1 MHRTINDLAI
11 GQKYKL
17 QLENAEARLENRF
30 FKTFVEP
37 VLYCPEN
44 DVHVP
49 FFDRK
54 QGTFSQL
61 PLEQIIES
69 SNSEDCAAIL
79 PDTQLFTNPLKFANY
94 NSSGVGNKS
103 SSGFTPPS
111 LRVTNGG
118 FLVLTFEH
126 DGEDPAA
133 LEQQLDWFAGKKDAC
148 LFNQVHIELCKYAD
162 YRGYCVAFSGHKS
175 LHIHVVFDIRHLSSK
190 LAKGNKGAL
199 RSWSID
205 VPDSLL
211 ASLHRIGWCEVVG
224 IIQRELNIDLEFDQ
238 NLSAYYTKRRSPW
251 GTRIIDKQN
260 NIHGFDVGDTITQ
273 VVVQER
279 ILSRSSS
286 KSDGVLFSSDKVS
299 KAVLH
304 TSHSQNRSSPNPVM
318 ADEEIELLNE
328 LSIYL
333 RENGWSDYPKPVILK
348 YQEPHNKLYCQNHA
362 GDQHPNTYIQGDY
375 RTIVP
380 AGVGAPQ
387 TVVSLPNDQTLD
399 ETLIICQQR
408 IAVRYGRAIPVAKNT
423 TARPRKWPRKYA
435 EQATSI
441 KSARAIQG
449 SMLAHIPS
457 LDGTTFIQGLP
468 GSGKTHNLMTNILER
483 RWDDDAERHAYGRS
497 LSRGFIVIAS
507 PTYEQAAAKRQEYLN
522 LDTGNTCAVLIKST
536 SKFYEMACQTPKMNH
551 LDRHAIGRAGYS
563 NFIDG
568 VKKLQPDVF
577 SAMTKLRDDMWRRDG
592 HNLFHRNGS
601 ILFMTH
607 EMVKHWSS
615 SRLSKAFLHP
625 EFPEDY
631 TEDDI
636 ESCCRDMSFYRV
648 IYDEVATDDLASIDA
663 APLVKISHSVRKHH
677 DRITNT
683 SWDTSSLTNQVAA
696 YDHVLSGYKGL
707 GLNFD
712 DCNRIIRMN
721 YRKKKDRYSVN
732 AMRFPFGK
740 GTNNKNIYA
749 QRNGVEYYCKPK
761 NWWHSLGCPV
771 IILTTEDLPRTV
783 FNKID
788 SRKNNTRSLLL
799 MNAPHLFQ
807 EYVPVIFDERARTPG
822 DDRKPNCR
830 DLAVELLNSSTNFVI
845 GNKLKEINSP
855 LPSPTCPHISAKGR
869 NDLKDKCIAT
879 ILTYPSMEQYDEW
892 AILGSAFDIPNPV
905 QLAYSDT
912 VLQNVGRNLG
922 FRRDP
927 KAVSLPHRIYIKPSL
942 YRDLGYFNGSSQIPF
957 HFYNQATSVV
967 L

>member
-1 MHRTINDLAI
+1 MHRTVNELAI
-11 GQKYKL
+11 GQKYKR

-30 FKTFVEP
+30 FETFVEP
-37 VLYCPEN
+37 VLHCPKN
-44 DVHVP
+44 DIHVP

-61 PLEQIIES
+61 PLEQIIEF

-79 PDTQLFTNPLKFANY
+79 PDTQLFTNPLKFANF
-94 NSSGVGNKS
+94 NSSRVGNKS

-118 FLVLTFEH
+118 FLVLTFER
-126 DGEDPAA
+126 DGEGPAA

-162 YRGYCVAFSGHKS
+162 YRGYCVVFSGHKS
-175 LHIHVVFDIRHLSSK
+175 LHIHIVFDIRHLSK
-190 LAKGNKGAL
+190 ELAKIDKGAMKH
-199 RSWSID
+199 WSMD
-205 VPDSLL
+205 VPNTALALL
-211 ASLHRIGWCEVVG
+211 HHICWCEVVG
-224 IIQRELNIDLEFDQ
+224 IIQRELNIDLEFDR
-238 NLSAYYTKRRSPW
+238 NLSAYYAKRRSPW
-251 GTRIIDKQN
+251 GTRVIDKQD
-260 NIHGFDVGDTITQ
+260 NIHGFDIDDTITQ

-279 ILSRSSS
+279 ILSRSSP
-286 KSDGVLFSSDKVS
+286 KADRTMFSAC
-299 KAVLH
+299 KASEAIQH
-304 TSHSQNRSSPNPVM
+304 TTHSQNCSSPNPVM

-387 TVVSLPNDQTLD
+387 TLVPLPNDLTLD
-399 ETLIICQQR
+399 ETLITCQQR
-408 IAVRYGRAIPVAKNT
+408 IAARYGRAIPAAKKT
-423 TARPRKWPRKYA
+423 AARPRKWSMKYT
-435 EQATSI
+435 EQATSV
-441 KSARAIQG
+441 KSARAIQ
-449 SMLAHIPS
+449 STYLAQIPIS
-457 LDGTTFIQGLP
+457 DGTTFIQGLP
-468 GSGKTHNLMTNILER
+468 GSGKTHDLMTNILER

-536 SKFYEMACQTPKMNH
+536 SKLYEMACQTLEMDQ
-551 LDRHAIGRAGYS
+551 LDRHAIGRAGYP

-568 VKKLQPDVF
+568 VKKLQPDIY
-577 SAMTKLRDDMWRRDG
+577 SLMTKLRDDMWLRDG
-592 HNLFHRNGS
+592 HNLFHRNHS

-607 EMVKHWSS
+607 KMVQHWSS

-636 ESCCRDMSFYRV
+636 ESCCRDMYFYRV
-648 IYDEVATDDLASIDA
+648 IYDEVATDDLVSIDT
-663 APLVKISHSVRKHH
+663 APLVEISHSVRKHH
-677 DRITNT
+677 DKKTNT

-696 YDHVLSGYKGL
+696 YDHVLSGYKS
-707 GLNFD
+707 LNLIFD
-712 DCNRIIRMN
+712 DCSRIIRMN
-721 YRKKKDRYSVN
+721 YKKKKDRYRVD
-732 AMRFPFGK
+732 AKRFPFGK
-740 GTNNKNIYA
+740 GTNKKNIYA

-788 SRKNNTRSLLL
+788 SKNNIARSLSL

-807 EYVPVIFDERARTPG
+807 EHVPVIFDERARAPG
-822 DDRKPNCR
+822 NGKKPNCR
-830 DLAVELLNSSTNFVI
+830 GLAVELLNSGTDFVI
-845 GNKLKEINSP
+845 GNKLKDISYP

-869 NDLKDKCIAT
+869 NDLKDKSIAT
-879 ILTYPSMEQYDEW
+879 ILTYPSTEQYDEW

-912 VLQNVGRNLG
+912 VLQNIGRNLG

-927 KAVSLPHRIYIKPSL
+927 KAVSMPHRIYIKPSL
-942 YRDLGYFNGSSQIPF
+942 YRDLGCFNGSSQMPF
-957 HFYNQATSVV
+957 YFYNQATSVV
-967 L
+967 R